1 MLRAVRRLSASLG
14 LDRADFHPVGYQLTI
29 GLPPLIFLVLLLWDD
44 PRKRRWLAILHQ
56 ASRQFKAWVDEEPE
70 DADLIRA
77 FILRRVE
84 HMAATSKLGRRK
96 PRYPKPPK
104 SV

>member
-1 MLRAVRRLSASLG
+1 MA
-14 LDRADFHPVGYQLTI
+14 
-29 GLPPLIFLVLLLWDD
+29 PLNFLVLLLWDD

-56 ASRQFKAWVDEEPE
+56 ASRQFKACVDEDPE
-70 DADLIRA
+70 DADLIGA

-84 HMAATSKLGRRK
+84 HKAATSTLGRLK
-96 PRYPKPPK
+96 PRFPKPPK